1 MTDKSTKKPLC
12 VSSNGAAG
20 AYIVVPVDQLAVVKR
35 LLDENSVRYS
45 ADEVA
50 ISLDEEPEVA
60 VIDLGRGTDPRAVQR
75 LLDSIP

>member
-12 VSSNGAAG
+12 VSTNGIAG
-20 AYIVVPVDQLAVVKR
+20 AHIVVPVDQLAVVKR